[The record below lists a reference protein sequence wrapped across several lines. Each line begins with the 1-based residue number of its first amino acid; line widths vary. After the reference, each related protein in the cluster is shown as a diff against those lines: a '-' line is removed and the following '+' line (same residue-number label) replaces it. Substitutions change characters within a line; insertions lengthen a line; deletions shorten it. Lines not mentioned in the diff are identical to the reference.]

1 MDRLVLS
8 DAAWERMAPLII
20 GRPDQKGSTGRDNRM
35 FVEGVLWIVRTGSP
49 WRDLPEVF
57 GDWNSVFRRFSRW
70 SIKGVWWRIFEAMS
84 DDPDFEYLIVDS
96 TIVRAHQ
103 HAAGAKKG
111 GLKIRRIGRSRGGLS
126 TKIHMAVRGLGCP
139 VRFTL
144 TAGQKGDAP
153 QAAALIEGLPAEVV
167 MADTAYDA
175 DHLRQ
180 AIAAKGAVAVIPNNP
195 SRALK
200 YPLDKHL
207 YAQRHLVECCFSK
220 LKQFRRV
227 ATRFEKDRPKL
238 SRRRHSRRHHP
249 MDAISVHT
257 TSDFS
262 CFDAFS
268 SREPVS
274 TSLENALVH
283 CRSKRSRGR
292 WLATAA
298 GAGNLRAGQH
308 PAIGLGGRNDLLIA
322 NDDGDFPPFAGPH
335 PRLGNRHQRT
345 GSVHS
350 RTVSFP
356 RSATIRT
363 PYHFPYARLTSG
375 ECRLQL

>member
-1 MDRLVLS
+1 MGVMDRLVLS
-8 DAAWERMAPLII
+8 NAAWERMAPLII

-49 WRDLPEVF
+49 WRDLPEAF

-111 GLKIRRIGRSRGGLS
+111 SEDQALGRSRGGLS
-126 TKIHMAVRGLGCP
+126 TKIHLAVRGLGCP

-153 QAAALIEGLPAEVV
+153 QAAALLEGLPAEVV
-167 MADTAYDA
+167 MADAAYDA

-180 AIAAKGAVAVIPNNP
+180 AIAAKGALAVIPNNP

-227 ATRFEKDRPKL
+227 ATRYEKTARNYRAVVTL
-238 SRRRHSRRHHP
+238 A
-249 MDAISVHT
+249 AIILWM
-257 TSDFS
+257 
-262 CFDAFS
+262 
-268 SREPVS
+268 R
-274 TSLENALVH
+274 
-283 CRSKRSRGR
+283 
-292 WLATAA
+292 
-298 GAGNLRAGQH
+298 
-308 PAIGLGGRNDLLIA
+308 
-322 NDDGDFPPFAGPH
+322 
-335 PRLGNRHQRT
+335 
-345 GSVHS
+345 
-350 RTVSFP
+350 
-356 RSATIRT
+356 
-363 PYHFPYARLTSG
+363 
-375 ECRLQL
+375 

>member
-1 MDRLVLS
+1 MGVMDRLVLS
-8 DAAWERMAPLII
+8 DAAWKRMAPLII

-111 GLKIRRIGRSRGGLS
+111 SEDQAIGRSRGGLS
-126 TKIHMAVRGLGCP
+126 TKIHLAVRGLGCP

-153 QAAALIEGLPAEVV
+153 QAAALIEGLSAEVV
-167 MADTAYDA
+167 MADAAYDA

-180 AIAAKGAVAVIPNNP
+180 AIAAKGALAVIPNNP

-227 ATRFEKDRPKL
+227 ATRFEKTARNYRAVVTL
-238 SRRRHSRRHHP
+238 A
-249 MDAISVHT
+249 AIVLWM
-257 TSDFS
+257 
-262 CFDAFS
+262 
-268 SREPVS
+268 R
-274 TSLENALVH
+274 
-283 CRSKRSRGR
+283 
-292 WLATAA
+292 
-298 GAGNLRAGQH
+298 
-308 PAIGLGGRNDLLIA
+308 
-322 NDDGDFPPFAGPH
+322 
-335 PRLGNRHQRT
+335 
-345 GSVHS
+345 
-350 RTVSFP
+350 
-356 RSATIRT
+356 
-363 PYHFPYARLTSG
+363 
-375 ECRLQL
+375 